1 MGVFRVVKLRRKM
14 RKMPESRQD
23 NGVPLSARGATV
35 HGVYDV
41 MRGGDQHV
49 RADRDLAKAIE
60 AEFPQVPVH
69 VRAASDFD
77 LRVTRWCAERGIN
90 RFIRAGAVTWQ
101 PDGRNVH
108 DAAPGAQVVYVNRDA
123 EAHGWARTLLACDP
137 GVSAVHASIERT
149 AEVLAA
155 PAVADLLAPREPVCL
170 IIGMVLHFAPA
181 DRAAARIRELAGAL
195 PAGSVLAVSLSLP
208 DHSPRADRL
217 LSMYTPSRMHRHT
230 AEDVHGWM
238 EGAGLDLVPPG
249 VCDVRVLLRGGVWA
263 PGERPAAAPGMTV
276 GAVGLA
282 R

>member
-1 MGVFRVVKLRRKM
+1 M
-14 RKMPESRQD
+14 RKGADSMPD
-23 NGVPLSARGATV
+23 DDVPLSARGATV

-41 MRGGDQHV
+41 MRGGDQHE
-49 RADRDLAKAIE
+49 RADRELARAIE
-60 AEFPQVPVH
+60 GEFPQVPVH

-77 LRVTRWCAERGIN
+77 LRVTRWCAGRGIN

-108 DAAPGAQVVYVNRDA
+108 DAAREADPGAQVVYVNSDA
-123 EAHGWARTLLACDP
+123 EAHDWAVTLLACDP
-137 GVSAVHASIERT
+137 GVSAVHEPVERT

-155 PAVADLLAPREPVCL
+155 PAVAALLAPREPVCL

-181 DRAAARIRELAGAL
+181 NRAEARVCAFATAL
-195 PAGSVLAVSLSLP
+195 PPGSVLAVSLSLP

-217 LSMYTPSRMHRHT
+217 LAMYTPAEMYRHT
-230 AEDVHGWM
+230 AKDVTAWM
-238 EGAGLDLVPPG
+238 EGAGLELVPPG
-249 VCDVRVLLRGGVWA
+249 VCDVRVPLRGKAWD
-263 PGERPAAAPGMTV
+263 PGQHPHVAPGMTV

>member
-1 MGVFRVVKLRRKM
+1 MS
-14 RKMPESRQD
+14 ESSQD
-23 NGVPLSARGATV
+23 NGVLQGARPPTV
-35 HGVYDV
+35 HGVYDY
-41 MRGGDQHV
+41 MRGGDQHE

-60 AEFPQVPVH
+60 GEFPQVPVH

-108 DAAPGAQVVYVNRDA
+108 DAAREADPGARVVYVNSDA
-123 EAHGWARTLLACDP
+123 EAHDWVRGLLACDP
-137 GVSAVHASIERT
+137 GVSAVHEPVERT

-155 PAVADLLAPREPVCL
+155 PAVAALLAPREPVCL

-181 DRAAARIRELAGAL
+181 SRAEARVCAFATAL
-195 PAGSVLAVSLSLP
+195 PSGSVLAVSLSLP

-217 LSMYTPSRMHRHT
+217 LALYTPSRMWRHT
-230 AEDVHGWM
+230 AEDVAGWM

-249 VCDVRVLLRGGVWA
+249 VCDVRVMLRGGVWA
-263 PGERPAAAPGMTV
+263 PGEHPAAAPGMTV
-276 GAVGLA
+276 GALGLV